1 MNIKLSII
9 FGGLALIGLTT
20 FTACEKDLKPDVYD
34 QFTPST
40 FYKDGNDVKAALTA
54 AYNGLM
60 TGGYAGWG
68 SGNGSWHVQ
77 NSMTT
82 DELVCSWGWDG
93 WKKMND
99 LNFAENFGEI
109 TGHYTTLIRKVSEC
123 TIFMDKAVA
132 VTMDATLKARYI
144 AEAKALRA
152 HFTQIL
158 YSYYGPV
165 PIVVDPKVAQD
176 PLAPAMA
183 RPTDEWMVTQIEK
196 DYKEAAAALPAS
208 FTGSD
213 YGRFSQAAALTGLM
227 KLYMQKKRWA
237 DAVTVGQQLLKIGDE
252 QNVYALQ
259 PKYADIF
266 KITNKGNKEII
277 LAIPCRNDADQTN
290 MWLAHVLQ
298 GDYFDPAGQA
308 LTAWGG
314 YKMPWKTYDKFD
326 PKDNRLTV
334 LLRNYPTGK
343 NGNGELVYKDAKAA
357 GLPGA
362 LPIKYS
368 PDPAASGESQGNDM
382 VVWRYADVLL
392 LLSEAINETSGPVNA
407 AIDLLNRVHERA
419 GLTPF
424 AYGSLTQSQLR
435 SKLQDE
441 RLFELWTEGSRRDDL
456 IRWGLFVQ
464 RARAEG
470 SPFADTNKIFYPI
483 PRPAIDESGGKIK
496 QNTGY

>member
-1 MNIKLSII
+1 MKLTSSII
-9 FGGLALIGLTT
+9 CGGLLLLGLTT
-20 FTACEKDLKPDVYD
+20 FTACEKDLQPDVYD
-34 QFTPST
+34 QFTPAT

-54 AYNGLM
+54 IYNGLM

-99 LNFAENFGEI
+99 LNFADNFGEI

-123 TIFMDKAVA
+123 TIFMDKAA
-132 VTMDATLKARYI
+132 GVTMDATLKSRYI
-144 AEAKALRA
+144 AEALALRA
-152 HFTQIL
+152 HYSQIL
-158 YSYYGPV
+158 YSFYGPV
-165 PIVVDPKVAQD
+165 PIVVDAGTAQN
-176 PLAPAMA
+176 PLAPAVP
-183 RPTDEWMVTQIEK
+183 RPADDWMVKQIEK
-196 DYKEAAAALPAS
+196 DYKDAAAALPVAYGN
-208 FTGSD
+208 TD
-213 YGRFSQAAALTGLM
+213 YGRFTQGGALTGLM

-237 DAVTVGQQLLKIGDE
+237 DAVSTGRQLLKLGDE
-252 QNVYALQ
+252 QGVYNLQ
-259 PKYADIF
+259 GRYADIF
-266 KITNKGNKEII
+266 KITNEGNKEII
-277 LAIPCRNDADQTN
+277 MAVPCRNDADQTN

-326 PKDNRLTV
+326 PKDDRLSV
-334 LLRNYPTGK
+334 LLRNYPVGRDA
-343 NGNGELVYKDAKAA
+343 GGALIYKDAKTA

-362 LPIKYS
+362 LPVKYG
-368 PDPAASGESQGNDM
+368 PDPAASGESQGTDM
-382 VVWRYADVLL
+382 IIWRYADVIL
-392 LLSEAINETSGPVNA
+392 LLSEAINESSGPTDE
-407 AIDLLNRVHERA
+407 AIDLLNRIRTRA
-419 GLTPF
+419 VLPVFTH
-424 AYGSLTQSQLR
+424 GSLSQPALR

-456 IRWGLFVQ
+456 IRWGLYVQ

-470 SPFADTNKIFYPI
+470 SPFADTTKIFYPI
-483 PRPAIDESGGKIK
+483 PRPAIDESGGLIK
-496 QNTGY
+496 QNQGY

>member
-1 MNIKLSII
+1 
-9 FGGLALIGLTT
+9 
-20 FTACEKDLKPDVYD
+20 
-34 QFTPST
+34 
-40 FYKDGNDVKAALTA
+40 AALTA
-54 AYNGLM
+54 LYNGLM

-123 TIFMDKAVA
+123 TIFIDKANT
-132 VTMDATLKARYI
+132 VTMDAALKARYI

-152 HFTQIL
+152 HFSAIL

-165 PIVVDPKVAQD
+165 PVVVDPKTAQD
-176 PLAPAMA
+176 PLAPSVA
-183 RPTDEWMVTQIEK
+183 RPTDEWMTSQIEK
-196 DYKEAAAALPAS
+196 DYKEAAAALPTAYG
-208 FTGSD
+208 TSD
-213 YGRFSQAAALTGLM
+213 YGRFTQGAALTGLM
-227 KLYMQKKRWA
+227 KLYMQKKRWP
-237 DAVTVGQQLLKIGDE
+237 DAVSTGQQLLALGDGS
-252 QNVYALQ
+252 VYQLQ
-259 PKYADIF
+259 HKYADIF
-266 KITNKGNKEII
+266 SINNEGNKEII
-277 LAIPCRNDADQTN
+277 LAIPCRNDADQSN

-314 YKMPWKTYDKFD
+314 YKMPWKTYEKFD
-326 PKDNRLTV
+326 PQDDRLSV
-334 LLRNYPTGK
+334 LLKNYPIGRDASGTLK
-343 NGNGELVYKDAKAA
+343 YKDAKTA

-362 LPIKYS
+362 LPVKYS
-368 PDPAASGESQGNDM
+368 PDPAASGESQGTDM

-392 LLSEAINETSGPVNA
+392 LLSEAMNEQGGPSNA
-407 AIDLLNRVHERA
+407 AIDLINRVRVRA
-419 GLTPF
+419 SLTGF
-424 AYGSLTQSQLR
+424 AYGSLTQAQLR
-435 SKLQDE
+435 SRIQDE
-441 RLFELWTEGSRRDDL
+441 RLFELWTEGTRRDDL

-464 RARAEG
+464 RARTEG
-470 SPFADTNKIFYPI
+470 SPFADTNKVFYPI
-483 PRPAIDESGGKIK
+483 PRRAIDESGGLIK